1 MPKICEVEAV
11 GIGASNKELRAPTF
25 CTSQILGNNECFEP
39 YTTNIYTRRT
49 LSGEHI
55 VVNKHL
61 LNDLVRLGLW
71 NDETRQIIIA
81 ANGSIQNIEGLPD
94 TLKALYKTSWELSMK
109 AIIDMS
115 ADRGAFI
122 CQSQS
127 LNLFMESATF
137 SKMTSMH
144 FYAWQK
150 GLKTGMY
157 YLRTR
162 PAADPIK
169 FTLSAKHQRVRVGE
183 HADVLTPSVNL
194 MSSPHLVEEI
204 PNQVEI
210 DFSAIKTIT
219 AKDIQEAENF
229 PNACSLDDPD
239 CMACSA

>member
-1 MPKICEVEAV
+1 
-11 GIGASNKELRAPTF
+11 
-25 CTSQILGNNECFEP
+25 
-39 YTTNIYTRRT
+39 
-49 LSGEHI
+49 
-55 VVNKHL
+55 
-61 LNDLVRLGLW
+61 
-71 NDETRQIIIA
+71 
-81 ANGSIQNIEGLPD
+81 
-94 TLKALYKTSWELSMK
+94 MK

-127 LNLFMESATF
+127 LNLFMENPTF
-137 SKMTSMH
+137 SKLTSMH

-169 FTLSAKHQRVRVGE
+169 FTLSAKHQRVNY
-183 HADVLTPSVNL
+183 SK
-194 MSSPHLVEEI
+194 VEKGATVFATANDISIEDAA
-204 PNQVEI
+204 QVKI
-210 DFSAIKTIT
+210 NFDNIKTVT
-219 AKDIQEAENF
+219 AMDLLDEEKF